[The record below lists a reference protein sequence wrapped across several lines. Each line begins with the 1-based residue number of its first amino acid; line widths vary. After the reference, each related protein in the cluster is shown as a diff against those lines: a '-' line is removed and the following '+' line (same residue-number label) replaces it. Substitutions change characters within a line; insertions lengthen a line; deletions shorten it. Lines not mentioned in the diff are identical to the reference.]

1 VIKIE
6 KMGENRFFDYPL
18 QIKIYKI
25 FGGKNMSG
33 TSKALGRI
41 ASLLDD
47 SSFAEIGALV
57 TARSTDL
64 NTDPKALASDGCV
77 TGYGTIAG
85 RCVYV
90 YSQDASVLGGS
101 IGEMHARK
109 IVNLYDMAI
118 RTGSPVIGI
127 IDCAGMRLEE
137 GSDALYAFG
146 RIYGKMTKASGL
158 IPQITAI
165 VGNCGGGAGLFSG
178 LSDFSFISKDGKL
191 FVNAPDT
198 ITGNY
203 TAKNDTAGIDF
214 QSKEAGN
221 AEGYATEAEL
231 FAAVRKLV
239 SLLPSNNET
248 SNDDPEG
255 TCADDLN
262 RLLAVTSPAN
272 ASALIENI
280 GDAGSFIEIRPEY
293 APSVVTAFVKLDG
306 VVTGVVANNSE
317 TTDKDGKAVKI
328 DNVFTA
334 DGCDKA
340 ADFVKFCDAF
350 DIQVLTLTNVKG
362 FENTIENEKRIARS
376 AASLAAV
383 FASATVPKVNVIV
396 GDAIGNAAN
405 IMNAKALGSDITI
418 SWKGAKVGIMEGK
431 LAAQI
436 TGADASAID
445 AGMSGAADAARRGYV
460 DQVIDAA
467 DTRKYVIASF
477 EMLYSKRGEDIY
489 KKHTSI

>member
-1 VIKIE
+1 
-6 KMGENRFFDYPL
+6 
-18 QIKIYKI
+18 
-25 FGGKNMSG
+25 MSG

-77 TGYGTIAG
+77 TGYGTIGG

-127 IDCAGMRLEE
+127 VDCAGMRLEE

-146 RIYGKMTKASGL
+146 RIYGRMTKASGV
-158 IPQITAI
+158 IPQITAV

-178 LSDFSFISKDGKL
+178 LSDFTFISKDGKL
-191 FVNAPDT
+191 FVNAPDCLA
-198 ITGNY
+198 GNY
-203 TAKNDTAGIDF
+203 TAKNDTAGAAF
-214 QSKEAGN
+214 QSEIGN
-221 AEGYATEAEL
+221 ADSYETEAEL
-231 FAAVRKLV
+231 FAAVRQLV
-239 SLLPSNNET
+239 SVLPSNNET
-248 SNDDPEG
+248 SNDDEQC
-255 TCADDLN
+255 TDDLN
-262 RLLAVTSPAN
+262 RLLAVTS
-272 ASALIENI
+272 ASSAAALVENI
-280 GDAGSFIEIRPEY
+280 GDAGSFVEVRSKF

-306 VVTGVVANNSE
+306 VLTGVVANNAEVS
-317 TTDKDGKAVKI
+317 KAL
-328 DNVFTA
+328 TA
-334 DGCDKA
+334 DACDKA

-350 DIQVLTLTNVKG
+350 DIQILSLTNVNG
-362 FENTIENEKRIARS
+362 FDNTVENEKRIARS
-376 AASLAAV
+376 AAALAAG

-405 IMNAKALGSDITI
+405 IMNAKALGCDMTI
-418 SWKGAKVGIMEGK
+418 SWDNAKVGIMDGK
-431 LAAQI
+431 LASQI
-436 TGADASAID
+436 TGTSASDID
-445 AGMSGAADAARRGYV
+445 AGMSGACDAARRGYV
-460 DQVIDAA
+460 DQVISAA
-467 DTRKYVIASF
+467 DTRKYVIAAF
-477 EMLYSKRGEDIY
+477 EMLYSKSGEVY

>member
-1 VIKIE
+1 
-6 KMGENRFFDYPL
+6 
-18 QIKIYKI
+18 
-25 FGGKNMSG
+25 MSG

-77 TGYGTIAG
+77 TGYGTIGG

-146 RIYGKMTKASGL
+146 RIYGRMTKASGV
-158 IPQITAI
+158 IPQITAV

-178 LSDFSFISKDGKL
+178 LSDFTFISKDGKL

-198 ITGNY
+198 ISGNY
-203 TAKNDTAGIDF
+203 TAKNDTAAAAF
-214 QSKEAGN
+214 QSETAGN
-221 AEGYATEAEL
+221 ADSYESEAEL
-231 FAAVRKLV
+231 FAAVRALV
-239 SLLPSNNET
+239 NVLPSNNET
-248 SNDDPEG
+248 ANDDAE
-255 TCADDLN
+255 CADDLN
-262 RLLAVTSPAN
+262 RLLEVTSPKSAV
-272 ASALIENI
+272 ALIENI
-280 GDAGSFIEIRPEY
+280 GDAGSFVEVKSKF
-293 APSVVTAFVKLDG
+293 APSVITAFVKLDG
-306 VVTGVVANNSE
+306 VLTGVVANNAEVS
-317 TTDKDGKAVKI
+317 AVL
-328 DNVFTA
+328 NA
-334 DGCDKA
+334 DACDKA

-350 DIQVLTLTNVKG
+350 DIQVLTLTNVNG
-362 FENTIENEKRIARS
+362 FENTLENEKRIARS
-376 AASLAAV
+376 AASLAAG
-383 FASATVPKVNVIV
+383 FASATVPKVNVII

-405 IMNAKALGSDITI
+405 IMNAKALGCDMTI
-418 SWKGAKVGIMEGK
+418 SWDTARVGIMEGK
-431 LAAQI
+431 LASQI
-436 TGADASAID
+436 TGASASDID
-445 AGMSGAADAARRGYV
+445 AGLSGASDAARRGYV
-460 DQVIDAA
+460 DQVISAA
-467 DTRKYVIASF
+467 DTRKYVIAAF

>member
-1 VIKIE
+1 
-6 KMGENRFFDYPL
+6 
-18 QIKIYKI
+18 
-25 FGGKNMSG
+25 MSG

-77 TGYGTIAG
+77 TGYGTIGG

-158 IPQITAI
+158 IPQITAV

-178 LSDFSFISKDGKL
+178 LSDFTFISGEGKL

-203 TAKNDTAGIDF
+203 TAKNDTASGKY
-214 QSKEAGN
+214 QSEVTGN
-221 AEGYATEAEL
+221 AQLCATEADL
-231 FAAVRKLV
+231 FAAVRALV
-239 SLLPSNNET
+239 SVLPSNNET
-248 SNDDPEG
+248 SNDDLEG
-255 TCADDLN
+255 TGSDDLN
-262 RLLAVTSPAN
+262 RALAVTDA
-272 ASALIENI
+272 ASAAALIENL
-280 GDAGSFIEIRPEY
+280 GDAGSFIEIRPAYE
-293 APSVVTAFVKLDG
+293 PSVVTAFIKLDG
-306 VVTGVVANNSE
+306 VLTGVVANNGYKFE
-317 TTDKDGKAVKI
+317 GEKAVKI
-328 DNVFTA
+328 ENVLTA
-334 DGCDKA
+334 KGCDKA
-340 ADFVKFCDAF
+340 ADFIKFCDAF

-362 FENTIENEKRIARS
+362 FETSECNEKRIVRS
-376 AASLAAV
+376 AALLAGV
-383 FASATVPKVNVIV
+383 LASSTVPKVNVIT

-405 IMNAKALGSDITI
+405 IMNSKALGADMTI
-418 SWKGAKVGIMEGK
+418 AWSTAKVGIMESK

-436 TGADASAID
+436 TGASASDID
-445 AGMSGAADAARRGYV
+445 AGMNGAADAARRGYV
-460 DQVIDAA
+460 DQVINAA
-467 DTRKYVIASF
+467 DTRKYVIAAF
-477 EMLYSKRGEDIY
+477 EMLYSKNGSEIY

>member
-1 VIKIE
+1 
-6 KMGENRFFDYPL
+6 
-18 QIKIYKI
+18 
-25 FGGKNMSG
+25 MSG

-41 ASLLDD
+41 ASVLDD

-77 TGYGTIAG
+77 TGYGSVDG

-146 RIYGKMTKASGL
+146 RIYGRMTKASGV
-158 IPQITAI
+158 IPQITAV

-178 LSDFSFISKDGKL
+178 LSDFTFISGDGKL

-198 ITGNY
+198 ISGNY
-203 TAKNDTAGIDF
+203 TAKNDTAGCAF
-214 QSKEAGN
+214 QSEVAGN
-221 AEGYATEAEL
+221 ADCYATEAEL

-239 SLLPSNNET
+239 STLPSNNET
-248 SNDDPEG
+248 DNDDEE
-255 TCADDLN
+255 CADDLN
-262 RLLAVTSPAN
+262 RLMAVTSAKN
-272 ASALIENI
+272 ASALIENL
-280 GDAGSFIEIRPEY
+280 GDAGSFVEVKAKF
-293 APSVVTAFVKLDG
+293 APSVVTAFIRLDG
-306 VVTGVVANNSE
+306 VLTGVVANNAESSSLL
-317 TTDKDGKAVKI
+317 
-328 DNVFTA
+328 NA
-334 DGCDKA
+334 DACDKA

-350 DIQVLTLTNVKG
+350 DIQVLTLTNVNG
-362 FENTIENEKRIARS
+362 FENTLENEKRIARS
-376 AASLAAV
+376 AASLAAG
-383 FASATVPKVNVIV
+383 FASATVPKVNVII

-405 IMNAKALGSDITI
+405 IMNAKALGCDMTI
-418 SWKGAKVGIMEGK
+418 AWDSARVGIMEGK
-431 LAAQI
+431 LASQI
-436 TGADASAID
+436 TGASASDID
-445 AGMSGAADAARRGYV
+445 AGLSGASDAARRGYV
-460 DQVIDAA
+460 DQVIAAA
-467 DTRKYVIASF
+467 DTRKYVIAAF
-477 EMLYSKRGEDIY
+477 EMLYSKRGEDVY

>member
-1 VIKIE
+1 
-6 KMGENRFFDYPL
+6 
-18 QIKIYKI
+18 
-25 FGGKNMSG
+25 MSG

-41 ASLLDD
+41 ASLLDE

-64 NTDPKALASDGCV
+64 NTDPKALASDGCI
-77 TGYGTIAG
+77 TGYGTIDG

-146 RIYGKMTKASGL
+146 RIYGRMTKASGV
-158 IPQITAI
+158 IPQITAV

-178 LSDFSFISKDGKL
+178 LSDFTFISKDGKL

-198 ITGNY
+198 ISGNY
-203 TAKNDTAGIDF
+203 TAKNDTAGAAF
-214 QSKEAGN
+214 QAEKAGN
-221 AEGYATEAEL
+221 ADSYETEAEL
-231 FAAVRKLV
+231 FAAVRQLV
-239 SLLPSNNET
+239 SVLPSNNET
-248 SNDDPEG
+248 ANDDAQ
-255 TCADDLN
+255 CADDLN
-262 RLLAVTSPAN
+262 RLMAVTSAGN
-272 ASALIENI
+272 AAALIENL
-280 GDAGSFIEIRPEY
+280 GDAGSFVEVKSKF
-293 APSVVTAFVKLDG
+293 APSVVTAFIKLDG
-306 VVTGVVANNSE
+306 VLTGVIANNAE
-317 TTDKDGKAVKI
+317 KAGADGKAVKI
-328 DNVFTA
+328 DNVLSA

-350 DIQVLTLTNVKG
+350 DIQILTLTNVKG
-362 FENTIENEKRIARS
+362 FENTLENEKRIARS
-376 AASLAAV
+376 AASLAAG

-405 IMNAKALGSDITI
+405 IMNAKALGADMTI
-418 SWKGAKVGIMEGK
+418 SWDSARVGIMEGK
-431 LAAQI
+431 LASQI
-436 TGADASAID
+436 TGASASDID
-445 AGMSGAADAARRGYV
+445 AGLAGAADAARRGYV
-460 DQVIDAA
+460 DQVIGAA
-467 DTRKYVIASF
+467 DTRKYVVAAF
-477 EMLYSKRGEDIY
+477 EMLYSKRGEDVY